1 MSQRNGPLAARGR
14 QAGATRLAWGV
25 AALSF
30 ALLMSGYVVS
40 VTTGADIEY
49 GSGVF
54 VATIALVFS
63 VVGVLIA
70 SRQPGNAI
78 GWIFLGAAVAAAL
91 SNLVGGY
98 ADYAVGRRDGPTALG
113 ETAAWYANVSWVPF
127 ILVPPSFLLLLFP
140 DGCLLSRRWRPVAW
154 SAVVGIAGTFVAE
167 ALLPGPLSDYPGV
180 ANPFGVTRSL
190 VEPVE
195 ALAALLLVIGLAGS
209 ALSLILRFRR
219 AAGQQRQQV
228 KWLALAGAVA
238 AATIPIAVAGYELW
252 GEAVANIAI
261 MISVLGLPVAAG
273 IAILRHRLYDIDVV
287 INRTLVYGALTA
299 TLAGVY
305 LGSVLM
311 LQFALSGVTEGSGP
325 AVAASTLAVAGL
337 FRPARAR
344 IQAVVDRRFFRSKYD
359 AARTLESFGAR
370 LRDEVDLG
378 ALNAELGAVVRE
390 TLQPA
395 HVSLWLRAPQE
406 RR

>member
-1 MSQRNGPLAARGR
+1 MSQGN
-14 QAGATRLAWGV
+14 ATRLAWGV
-25 AALSF
+25 AALAP
-30 ALLMSGYVVS
+30 ALLVSGYVLEATSQAGV
-40 VTTGADIEY
+40 DL
-49 GSGVF
+49 GSDVF
-54 VATIALVFS
+54 VTAIALVFS
-63 VVGVLIA
+63 SVGALIA
-70 SRQPGNAI
+70 SRHPRNAI
-78 GWIFLGAAVAAAL
+78 GWIFLGAAVAAGL
-91 SNLVGGY
+91 GNLAGGCAEY
-98 ADYAVGRRDGPTALG
+98 SLAGEGGPGALG
-113 ETAAWYANVSWVPF
+113 EAAAWYANVSWVPF
-127 ILVPPSFLLLLFP
+127 ILLPPTFLLLLFP
-140 DGCLLSRRWRPVAW
+140 DGRLLSRRWRPVAW
-154 SAVVGIAGTFVAE
+154 AAAVGIAGTLLAE
-167 ALLPGPLSDYPGV
+167 GLRPGPLADFRSIKNPYGV
-180 ANPFGVTRSL
+180 AGGA
-190 VEPVE
+190 VEGVE
-195 ALAALLLVIGLAGS
+195 ALSALLLVVGLAGS

-219 AAGQQRQQV
+219 ATGQQRQQV

-238 AATIPIAVAGYELW
+238 AVTVPIAAVGSGLW
-252 GEAVANIAI
+252 GDAVTNIAS
-261 MISVLGLPVAAG
+261 MISVLGLPIAAG

-344 IQAVVDRRFFRSKYD
+344 IQAVVDRRFFRRKYD
-359 AARTLESFGAR
+359 AARTLASFGAR

-395 HVSLWLRAPQE
+395 HVSLWLRGTG
-406 RR
+406 R